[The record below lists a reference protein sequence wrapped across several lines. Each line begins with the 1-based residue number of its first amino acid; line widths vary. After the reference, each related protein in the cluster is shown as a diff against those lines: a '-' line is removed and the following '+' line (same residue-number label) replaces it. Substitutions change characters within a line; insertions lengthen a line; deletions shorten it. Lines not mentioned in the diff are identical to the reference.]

1 MELNIP
7 TFAFDSPLT
16 EAVFELERL
25 RGDLA
30 LTDTDPD
37 VLVQIGEVLRLV
49 NSMTSARIEGNRTTV
64 LDVVTEKA
72 ATTKSQRSDAVQEVI
87 NLEGASEFIDD
98 HIRPGGQLT
107 QAFVRELHH
116 LAVDGLVAEGDKT
129 PGSYRTTPVAIAG
142 TEHTPPGPDLVPA
155 LMTELVDFINAE
167 RSRNQ
172 DLVATAISHHRFLWI
187 HPFGN
192 GNGRVARLLTYAML
206 VQQGF
211 TQTTSFRALNP
222 TAVFGADRKKYY
234 EHLSAADQYDN
245 RGLVEWCEYVLVG
258 LRQDL
263 SRVKSLGD
271 ASFVLKRLFIPAI
284 DGLLR
289 SALVTA
295 DEAAALRTTAT
306 QGVVKAGDLAG
317 AIPGSTSTR
326 SQAIRKML
334 DRHLLEPLPE
344 SPRSYRLCLT
354 TGPLVVAVI
363 RQLEELGFVPEIMR
377 KAI

>member
-1 MELNIP
+1 MDLKIP

-16 EAVFELERL
+16 EAVFDLEHI

-30 LTDTDPD
+30 LSDTDPD
-37 VLVQIGEVLRLV
+37 VLVQVGEVLRLV
-49 NSMTSARIEGNRTTV
+49 TSMTSARIEGNRTTV

-72 ATTKSQRSDAVQEVI
+72 GTSNAQKSDAVQEII
-87 NLEGASEFIDD
+87 NLEAASEFVDENIG
-98 HIRPGGQLT
+98 PGSRLT
-107 QAFVRELHH
+107 QTFVRELHH
-116 LAVDGLVAEGDKT
+116 LAVDGLVAEGDRT
-129 PGSYRTTPVAIAG
+129 PGSYRTTAVAIAG
-142 TEHTPPGPDLVPA
+142 TEHTPPGPDLVRS
-155 LMTELVDFINAE
+155 LMTELVDFINAD

-211 TQTTSFRALNP
+211 TQTTGFRALNP
-222 TAVFGADRKKYY
+222 TAVFGADREKYY
-234 EHLSAADQYDN
+234 ERLSAADRYDN
-245 RGLVEWCEYVLVG
+245 QGLVEWCEYVLVG

-306 QGVVKAGDLAG
+306 RGVVKAGDLA
-317 AIPGSTSTR
+317 AALPGSPSTR

-334 DRHLLEPLPE
+334 DRNLLESLPE
-344 SPRSYRLCLT
+344 ARRSYRLCLT
-354 TGPLVVAVI
+354 TGPLVLAVI
-363 RQLEELGFVPEIMR
+363 RQLEDLGFVPEIMR